1 MRSLYPLICIFI
13 IASCSSRLVDRNG
26 GKVNPYQFNV
36 GGDTDK
42 IHKNSTKSKML
53 REDVGNFDSVI
64 SSKSMNQDDN
74 CFEEVDERLIYTLY
88 DETAT
93 ELEFQMQ
100 LHWGARSRFKDL
112 GHDLYYEGKTFYS
125 FFVNR
130 YAHIEDY
137 SVVRENENRSEY
149 MEQES
154 KSRSRSVIIPH
165 DAFEVARCRT
175 QEAKY
180 KKILSYVPIIGWY
193 IIPFIMDGKDA
204 ISVRLR
210 PRVNCVPP
218 PPGDSDEN
226 ISNETHYC
234 FRLPNVWQG
243 NDQYYFKL
251 KKQRLE
257 EKEEVKITTTRE

>member
-1 MRSLYPLICIFI
+1 M
-13 IASCSSRLVDRNG
+13 IASCSSRLVERNEG
-26 GKVNPYQFNV
+26 RINPYQFHV
-36 GGDTDK
+36 GSDTAK
-42 IHKNSTKSKML
+42 IHKNATKSKML
-53 REDVGNFDSVI
+53 REDAGNFDSVI
-64 SSKSMNQDDN
+64 SSQSMNPDEN
-74 CFEEVDERLIYTLY
+74 CFETVDDRLIYTLY

-100 LHWGARSRFKDL
+100 LHWGAQSRFKDL

-137 SVVRENENRSEY
+137 SIERTNENKSEY
-149 MEQES
+149 MEQATQS
-154 KSRSRSVIIPH
+154 LNDKIIIPH

-180 KKILSYVPIIGWY
+180 KKTLSYIPLIGWY
-193 IIPFIMDGKDA
+193 IIPFIMDGKNA

-218 PPGDSDEN
+218 PPNDSSEI
-226 ISNETHYC
+226 ISDETHYC

-243 NDQYYFKL
+243 GDQYYFKL
-251 KKQRLE
+251 KKDHLE
-257 EKEEVKITTTRE
+257 KEVKITTTRE

>member
-1 MRSLYPLICIFI
+1 MLNCFLFICLLLTT
-13 IASCSSRLVDRNG
+13 SCSSKLTERNSG
-26 GKVNPYQFNV
+26 RINPYQFNA
-36 GGDTDK
+36 GRDTSE

-53 REDVGNFDSVI
+53 REDAGNFDSVI
-64 SSKSMNQDDN
+64 SSKDMNQNEN
-74 CFEEVDERLIYTLY
+74 CFEAVDERLIYTLY

-93 ELEFQMQ
+93 ELEFQLQ
-100 LHWGARSRFKDL
+100 LHWDARSRFKDL

-137 SVVRENENRSEY
+137 SIVRTNENKSEY
-149 MEQES
+149 MEQA
-154 KSRSRSVIIPH
+154 SRGLGDKVIIPH

-175 QEAKY
+175 QEART

-210 PRVNCVPP
+210 PRVNCVSVQSN
-218 PPGDSDEN
+218 GTTEI

-234 FRLPNVWQG
+234 FRQPNVWQG
-243 NDQYYFKL
+243 NDQYYFKM
-251 KKQRLE
+251 KKQHLE
-257 EKEEVKITTTRE
+257 EKVTTTKE

>member
-1 MRSLYPLICIFI
+1 
-13 IASCSSRLVDRNG
+13 
-26 GKVNPYQFNV
+26 
-36 GGDTDK
+36 
-42 IHKNSTKSKML
+42 
-53 REDVGNFDSVI
+53 
-64 SSKSMNQDDN
+64 
-74 CFEEVDERLIYTLY
+74 
-88 DETAT
+88 
-93 ELEFQMQ
+93 
-100 LHWGARSRFKDL
+100 
-112 GHDLYYEGKTFYS
+112 
-125 FFVNR
+125 
-130 YAHIEDY
+130 
-137 SVVRENENRSEY
+137 
-149 MEQES
+149 MEQA
-154 KSRSRSVIIPH
+154 SRGLGDKVIIPH

-175 QEAKY
+175 QEAKA
-180 KKILSYVPIIGWY
+180 KKTLSYIPIIGWY

-218 PPGDSDEN
+218 PPGDSDEI